1 MLGYTQKTVNSPI
14 DLTSI
19 PDTPLIL
26 PFKEHILNKTH
37 TYIICLLL
45 LGMVYLP
52 AKAQFVT
59 VSGSVYDITGH
70 NPIEAVLVRS
80 TSGRG
85 TITDSLGRYSFTVRN
100 KDSIWFSMM
109 GKNTTKYAIDTI
121 ADLNNFDISIHLKVY
136 DLPAVTVRNRDY
148 RLDSI
153 QNRRDYQ
160 KYFDFQKPGL
170 KLSENQGYNP
180 GGVTVGLDLDELIN
194 VFRFRR
200 NRNLMFLHN
209 RLIEQEQD
217 KYINYR
223 FSKLLVHKITKLN
236 SPEIDTFMRKYRPD
250 YFLLQN
256 FNDLELGYYIERHFE
271 EYKKIRIK
279 ESLRKRDE

>member
-1 MLGYTQKTVNSPI
+1 
-14 DLTSI
+14 
-19 PDTPLIL
+19 
-26 PFKEHILNKTH
+26 
-37 TYIICLLL
+37 
-45 LGMVYLP
+45 
-52 AKAQFVT
+52 
-59 VSGSVYDITGH
+59 
-70 NPIEAVLVRS
+70 
-80 TSGRG
+80 
-85 TITDSLGRYSFTVRN
+85 
-100 KDSIWFSMM
+100 M
-109 GKNTTKYAIDTI
+109 GKNTMRYAIDTI
-121 ADLNNFDISIHLKVY
+121 ADLNNFDISIHMKVFE
-136 DLPAVTVRNRDY
+136 LPAVTVRNKNY

-153 QNRRDYQ
+153 QNRKDYQ
-160 KYFDFQKPGL
+160 KYFDFKKPGI

-236 SPEIDTFMRKYRPD
+236 SPELDTFMRKARPD
-250 YFLLQN
+250 YYLLQN

-271 EYKKIRIK
+271 EYKKIRNK
-279 ESLRKRDE
+279 ESLRKKEE

>member
-1 MLGYTQKTVNSPI
+1 MNKRFIY
-14 DLTSI
+14 
-19 PDTPLIL
+19 LIW
-26 PFKEHILNKTH
+26 
-37 TYIICLLL
+37 LLL
-45 LGMVYLP
+45 LGIGFSP
-52 AKAQFVT
+52 SKAQFVT
-59 VSGSVYDITGH
+59 VSGSVYDITGR

-85 TITDSLGRYSFTVRN
+85 TITDSLGRYSFTVRS

-121 ADLNNFDISIHLKVY
+121 ADLNNFDISIHLKVF

-153 QNRRDYQ
+153 QNRKDYK
-160 KYFDFQKPGL
+160 KYFDFQRPGL
-170 KLSENQGYNP
+170 KLSENQGYIP

-223 FSKLLVHKITKLN
+223 FTKLLVHKITKLN
-236 SPEIDTFMRKYRPD
+236 SPELDTFMRKSRPD
-250 YFLLQN
+250 YYLLQN

-271 EYKKIRIK
+271 EYKKLRFK
-279 ESLRKRDE
+279 NSLRKREE

>member
-1 MLGYTQKTVNSPI
+1 MADTQKTVNSPI
-14 DLTSI
+14 EFTSI

-26 PFKEHILNKTH
+26 PFKVHILNKIN
-37 TYIICLLL
+37 TYLICLLL
-45 LGMVYLP
+45 IGIAYQP

-59 VSGSVYDITGH
+59 VAGTVYDISGR
-70 NPIEAVLVRS
+70 NPIEAVIVRS

-85 TITDSLGRYSFTVRN
+85 TITDSLGRYSFTIRS

-121 ADLNNFDISIHLKVY
+121 TDLNNFDISIHLKVF

-153 QNRRDYQ
+153 QNRKDYQ
-160 KYFDFQKPGL
+160 KYFDFKKPGI

-194 VFRFRR
+194 MFRFRR
-200 NRNLMFLHN
+200 NRNLQFLQN

-236 SPEIDTFMRKYRPD
+236 SAQLDTFMRKNRPD
-250 YFLLQN
+250 YYLLQN

-271 EYKKIRIK
+271 EYKKIRNK
-279 ESLRKRDE
+279 ESLRKREE

>member
-1 MLGYTQKTVNSPI
+1 MLLVVI
-14 DLTSI
+14 
-19 PDTPLIL
+19 
-26 PFKEHILNKTH
+26 
-37 TYIICLLL
+37 
-45 LGMVYLP
+45 YLP

-59 VSGSVYDITGH
+59 ISGTVYDMSGR

-85 TITDSLGRYSFTVRN
+85 TITDSLGRYSFTVKN
-100 KDSIWFSMM
+100 KDSIWFSLM
-109 GKNTTKYAIDTI
+109 GKNTMKYAIDTI
-121 ADLNNFDISIHLKVY
+121 NDLSNFDISVHVRVFE
-136 DLPAVTVRNRDY
+136 LPEVTVRNRDY

-160 KYFDFQKPGL
+160 KYFDFKKPGI

-194 VFRFRR
+194 MFRFRR
-200 NRNLMFLHN
+200 NRNLMFLQN

-223 FSKLLVHKITKLN
+223 FSKVYVHKITKLQ
-236 SPEIDTFMRKYRPD
+236 SPELDTFMRKYRPD
-250 YFLLQN
+250 YYLLQN
-256 FNDLELGYYIERHFE
+256 FNDLELGYYIERHFK
-271 EYKKIRIK
+271 EYKVLKYK